1 MKKHF
6 ILFFTIAF
14 SYVSFG
20 QSVQYINYKSF
31 FENKTM
37 RIDYFHS
44 GDANEEHF
52 SLDRILN
59 DGAWAGSKNKVLD
72 DLKLGL
78 YFFEVYDKASEKLLY
93 SRGFASIFGE
103 WQTIPEAQE
112 KWGTFHESIRFPWPI
127 NPVNVVMKK
136 RNGQNI
142 FEKIWETEIDPGARS
157 VNPSEPISTFKTF
170 SVLKNG
176 APNDKVDIVILGDG
190 YTADE
195 MEKFKEDVKRLT
207 NELFNVEP
215 FKSRK
220 RDFNIMAVETPSA
233 VSGVNRPHPG
243 VFKRTPLSVS
253 YSSFD
258 SERYALAYDNRTI
271 REVAAAVPYEF
282 MFILI
287 NEETYGGGGIYNL
300 YSTVAVDNK
309 FSAYIF
315 VHEFG
320 HSFAALADEYYTSSV
335 SYDMGEVTVEPWESN
350 ITALLDK
357 DNLKWKKLVDASTPL
372 PTPWDKEKYDE
383 FSYNIQKERKAL
395 RAKKV
400 PEAEVEALFEREK
413 AESAALLDN
422 MEYTGKVGAFEGGG
436 YMQFGLYRPYADCI
450 MFTRNKQQFCPV
462 CQDAISKVIEQYV
475 K

>member
-1 MKKHF
+1 M
-6 ILFFTIAF
+6 
-14 SYVSFG
+14 
-20 QSVQYINYKSF
+20 
-31 FENKTM
+31 
-37 RIDYFHS
+37 DYFHS

-52 SLDRILN
+52 SVDRILN
-59 DGAWAGSKNKVLD
+59 DGAWAGSKTKVLD

-78 YFFEVYDKASEKLLY
+78 YFFEVIDKSSGKLLY

-127 NPVNVVMKK
+127 NPVNIVMKK
-136 RNGQNI
+136 RNSKNV
-142 FEKIWETEIDPGARS
+142 FEKIWETEIDPGARW
-157 VNPSEPISTFKTF
+157 VNPSGPVSSYKSFK
-170 SVLKNG
+170 VLNNG
-176 APNDKVDIVILGDG
+176 APNSKVDIVILGDG

-207 NELFNVEP
+207 TELFEVEP

-220 RDFNIMAVETPSA
+220 RDFNIMAVETPST

-243 VFKRTPLSVS
+243 IFKRTPLSVS

-271 REVAAAVPYEF
+271 REAAGHVPYEF
-282 MFILI
+282 MFILV

-309 FSAYIF
+309 FSDYIF

-335 SYDMGEVTVEPWESN
+335 SYDMGEITVEPWESN
-350 ITALLDK
+350 ITALLNK
-357 DNLKWKKLVDASTPL
+357 DNLKWKKMHDTSTPL
-372 PTPWDKEKYDE
+372 PTPWDKEKYDK
-383 FSYNIQKERKAL
+383 FSYDIQKERKAL

-413 AESAALLDN
+413 KESAAILDN
-422 MEYTGKVGAFEGGG
+422 MQYTGKVGAFEGGG
-436 YMQFGLYRPYADCI
+436 YMQHGLYRPYADCI

-462 CQDAISKVIEQYV
+462 CQDAISQVIEQYV